1 MAFDHRLAGPVR
13 TTALSI
19 WRNYDD
25 GGAVRVQPIL
35 QQPRPL
41 HGRQPASTTP
51 VRALQY
57 A

>member
-25 GGAVRVQPIL
+25 CGAVRVQPIL

-41 HGRQPASTTP
+41 HGRQPVAPPP
-51 VRALQY
+51 VRTLQY

>member
-41 HGRQPASTTP
+41 HATP
-51 VRALQY
+51 VRTLQY

>member
-1 MAFDHRLAGPVR
+1 MTFDHRLAGPVR
-13 TTALSI
+13 TTALGI

-25 GGAVRVQPIL
+25 GGEIRVQPIL

-41 HGRQPASTTP
+41 P

>member
-1 MAFDHRLAGPVR
+1 MTFDQRLAGPVR
-13 TTALSI
+13 TTALGI

-25 GGAVRVQPIL
+25 GDEIRVQPIL
-35 QQPRPL
+35 QQPRPR
-41 HGRQPASTTP
+41 H

>member
-35 QQPRPL
+35 QQPARCTAAAGRP
-41 HGRQPASTTP
+41 TP
-51 VRALQY
+51 VRTLQY